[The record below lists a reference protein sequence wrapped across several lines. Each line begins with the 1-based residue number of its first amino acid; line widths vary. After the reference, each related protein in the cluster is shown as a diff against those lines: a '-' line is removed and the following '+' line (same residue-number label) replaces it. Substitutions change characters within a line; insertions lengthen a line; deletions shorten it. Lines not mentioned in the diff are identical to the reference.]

1 MRQSNDL
8 IEATKGTV
16 REALT
21 VQNGNNPP
29 GSHEVDSAFVNRK
42 IKDVVS
48 EFLYKET
55 RRRPMVIPVV
65 MEI

>member
-1 MRQSNDL
+1 
-8 IEATKGTV
+8 V

>member
-1 MRQSNDL
+1 MAQ
-8 IEATKGTV
+8 A
-16 REALT
+16 
-21 VQNGNNPP
+21 
-29 GSHEVDSAFVNRK
+29 DSSFVNRK

-65 MEI
+65 MEV